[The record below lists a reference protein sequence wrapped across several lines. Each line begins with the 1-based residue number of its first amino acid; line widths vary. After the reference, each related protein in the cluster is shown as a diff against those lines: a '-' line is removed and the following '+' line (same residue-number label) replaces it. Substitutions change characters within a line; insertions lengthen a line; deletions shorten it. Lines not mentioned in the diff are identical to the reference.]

1 MTGARRIWRLADQ
14 LSLGSRQLNLFS
26 TSGTYYHL
34 ALPQSSTRMKI
45 NFPSRLVALVAVLLS
60 PLAADA
66 QIDIPMRKIQ
76 APNNTINDREY
87 GVSMTYPAGWSVAG
101 ARRWGQNIEK
111 TSIELRRG
119 RSAVA
124 RVGFFYQ
131 KFGGEVQRPPEIKDF
146 FRNSFHEK
154 QAAKQKELP
163 NYQNDPGSLTYGT
176 TAGGLPKCSYMATFT
191 KGSDRLIEYYVR
203 VAGEKTYAMFLTQGT
218 RSEIEAMR
226 ADIDQMADTLR
237 LP

>member
-1 MTGARRIWRLADQ
+1 MNWVWFTPIEPFFDRR
-14 LSLGSRQLNLFS
+14 
-26 TSGTYYHL
+26 HL
-34 ALPQSSTRMKI
+34 LPPRIAPSSHRMKI
-45 NFPSRLVALVAVLLS
+45 NFPPRFVALAASLLLGPFATYADIEI
-60 PLAADA
+60 PLK
-66 QIDIPMRKIQ
+66 KIQ

-101 ARRWGQNIEK
+101 ARRWGENNEK
-111 TSIELRRG
+111 TSIGLRRTQP
-119 RSAVA
+119 AVA

-131 KFGGEVQRPPEIKDF
+131 KFGAEVQRPPEIKDF
-146 FRNSFHEK
+146 FRNLFHEK

-163 NYQNDPGSLTYGT
+163 DYQNEPGGLTYGT

-191 KGSDRLIEYYVR
+191 RGSRRLVEYYVR
-203 VAGEKTYAMFLTQGT
+203 VAGEKTYVMFLTEGT

-226 ADIDQMADTLR
+226 ADIDQMADSLK